1 MSRVAYVNGRYLPHR
16 QAAVHI
22 EDRGYQFADGVY
34 EVCAVHRGRLLDEQG
49 HLERLDRSLGELRID
64 WPMSEPALRV
74 VMREVIRRN
83 RLTNGMLY
91 LQVTRGVAPRNHAFP
106 DQADSALVMTA
117 RATKPFDV
125 EAHRRGVDII
135 TIPETRWARR
145 DIKTISLLPNVLGK
159 QQARE
164 QGAYEAWMVEAD
176 GSVTEGTS
184 SNAWIVT
191 QGGELVTRQPG
202 HAILNGI
209 TRLAILKLAREEG
222 ITFAER
228 SFTVDEAK
236 AAREAFVTS
245 TSSFVRPVRR
255 IDGARVGDGE
265 PGPLTLKLLD
275 TYAAYME
282 RTDGEP

>member
-1 MSRVAYVNGRYLPHR
+1 MSRVAYVNGQYLPHR
-16 QAAVHI
+16 EAAVHV

-49 HLERLDRSLGELRID
+49 HLDRLDRSLGELRID
-64 WPMSEPALRV
+64 WPMSERALRV

-83 RLTNGMLY
+83 RLSNGMLY
-91 LQVTRGVAPRNHAFP
+91 LQVTRGVAPRDHAFP
-106 DQADSALVMTA
+106 DQANIALVMTA
-117 RATKPFDV
+117 RPTKPFD
-125 EAHRRGVDII
+125 ARTYRKAVDVI
-135 TIPETRWARR
+135 TIPEIRWARR

-191 QGGELVTRQPG
+191 DDGQLVTRQPG
-202 HAILNGI
+202 QAILNGI
-209 TRLAILKLAREEG
+209 TRLAILKLAAEEG
-222 ITFAER
+222 ITFTER
-228 SFTVDEAK
+228 PFTVDEAK

-245 TSSFVRPVRR
+245 TSSFVKPVRR
-255 IDGARVGDGE
+255 IDGAQVGDGE
-265 PGPLTLKLLD
+265 PGSLTMKLLD
-275 TYAAYME
+275 YYAAYMD
-282 RTDGEP
+282 RADGEP